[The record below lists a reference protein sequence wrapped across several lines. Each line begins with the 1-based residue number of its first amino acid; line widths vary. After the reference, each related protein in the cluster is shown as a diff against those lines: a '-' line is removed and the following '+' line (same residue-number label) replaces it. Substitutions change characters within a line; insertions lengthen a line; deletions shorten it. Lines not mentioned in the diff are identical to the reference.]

1 MPIFHLS
8 IESLNGKASEKIQVT
23 GTKLRDFTAV
33 RRPDINKLNKQYEH
47 TKDEVLQT
55 DERRVS
61 HTRDFSRQYLL
72 SNKKRRSIQGKTGRT
87 NCGRND
93 LWLGIH
99 GMMETSR

>member
-33 RRPDINKLNKQYEH
+33 RRPDIHKLNKHYEH

-55 DERRVS
+55 D
-61 HTRDFSRQYLL
+61 
-72 SNKKRRSIQGKTGRT
+72 
-87 NCGRND
+87 
-93 LWLGIH
+93 
-99 GMMETSR
+99 